1 MIEQYHHKVTNS
13 FILWFDNY
21 LLEKGQAYSN
31 KTGVSLENYEDA
43 RLDSSYQAYGS
54 PYKQWVTDSSISGAI
69 IPNGVIVGNTP
80 SGAYSPAITGR
91 DGGLALDFE
100 NGRALVNNSNKNYNI
115 KCDFAV
121 KDFNLYFTNE
131 TEEDLIVENKYEI
144 NSRIYSEPEVHIEPY
159 DQVVPAVFITTS
171 TSQNKGF
178 AFGGME
184 ETTITISASVLAEDS
199 FQLDGV
205 LSIFNDSRNESFA
218 MIPMSDHPFN
228 EFNDLKSGTYNY
240 KDLSNQFDKCNSLYV
255 NDVNTSK
262 LTDRARKSLS
272 NDMFVGFIDFEL
284 KQHRFRHQ

>member
-21 LLEKGQAYSN
+21 LLDKGQAYSN
-31 KTGVSLENYEDA
+31 KTGVKFESYEDA

-54 PYKQWVTDSSISGAI
+54 PYKQWVTDSSITGAT
-69 IPNGVIVGNTP
+69 IPNGVTVGNTP
-80 SGAYSPAITGR
+80 SGAYNPSITGR
-91 DGGLALDFE
+91 AGNLALDFE
-100 NGRALVNNSNKNYNI
+100 NGRALVNGSNTNYDI
-115 KCDFAV
+115 TCDFAV
-121 KDFNLYFTNE
+121 KDFNVYFTNE

-144 NSRIYSEPEVHIEPY
+144 NSRIYSEPETFIQPY
-159 DQVVPAVFITTS
+159 DQVVPAIFITTS

-184 ETTITISASVLAEDS
+184 ETTITINASVLAEDS
-199 FQLDGV
+199 YQLDGV
-205 LSIFNDSRNESFA
+205 LSIFNDSRNECFA
-218 MIPMSDHPFN
+218 MIPMSEHPFN
-228 EFNDLKSGTYNY
+228 EFNDLKSGSYNY
-240 KDLSNQFDKCNSLYV
+240 KTLSDQHDKCNGLYI

-284 KQHRFRHQ
+284 KHHRFRHQ